1 MSNISRLLVATDLT
15 ERSQRAFERAVEL
28 KSQAGATVT
37 LLHAVEP
44 GLFPAIGEER
54 YADAEDFLR
63 GQIAALPESKRAGVA
78 CDIRVGE
85 PFTTIID
92 EAHKHHAELIV
103 LGQPA
108 KGGLKELF
116 IGTTTER
123 VVRYSDL
130 PVLVVKEPPR
140 ANYQRVLVAMDLSE
154 GAIRALETAYRI
166 APDAEFFILHAW
178 HAPLMGFGTSD
189 AAERVV
195 ARENQ
200 RVRELFDRRSK
211 EFISRLGQRTGTPRF
226 ELIEGDT
233 SAAIRNK
240 ISEFHPDLLAM
251 GTHARSALKSA
262 MMGSLAREF
271 LVEAASDVLVVRA

>member
-1 MSNISRLLVATDLT
+1 MSKIARLIVATDLT
-15 ERSQRAFERAVEL
+15 ERSQRAFERAIEL
-28 KSQAGATVT
+28 KSQAGATAT

-63 GQIAALPESKRAGVA
+63 GQIAALPEGKRAGVA
-78 CDIRVGE
+78 CNVRVGE

-92 EAHKHHAELIV
+92 EAHRQNADLIV

-130 PVLVVKEPPR
+130 PVLVVKKLVR
-140 ANYQRVLVAMDLSE
+140 GAYQRVLVAMDLSE

-166 APDAEFFILHAW
+166 APEAEFLMLHAW
-178 HAPLMGFGTSD
+178 YAPLMGFGTND
-189 AAERVV
+189 ATESVV
-195 ARENQ
+195 TRENQ
-200 RVRELFDRRSK
+200 RIRENSSTGEPRSSCLDWHHAPQHRDSSWSTAARTWRYGTR
-211 EFISRLGQRTGTPRF
+211 SRCSIPMFWQWARMP
-226 ELIEGDT
+226 
-233 SAAIRNK
+233 AA
-240 ISEFHPDLLAM
+240 H
-251 GTHARSALKSA
+251 
-262 MMGSLAREF
+262 
-271 LVEAASDVLVVRA
+271 

>member
-1 MSNISRLLVATDLT
+1 MSKIARLMVATDLT
-15 ERSQRAFERAVEL
+15 ERSQRAFERAIEL

-63 GQIAALPESKRAGVA
+63 DQIAALPEEKRAGVA

-92 EAHKHHAELIV
+92 EAHRRNAELII

-108 KGGLKELF
+108 KGSLKELF
-116 IGTTTER
+116 VGMTTER

-130 PVLVVKEPPR
+130 PVLVVKAPLR
-140 ANYQRVLVAMDLSE
+140 GAYQRVLVAMDLSE
-154 GAIRALETAYRI
+154 GSIRALETAYRI
-166 APDAEFFILHAW
+166 APDADFLILHAW
-178 HAPLMGFGTSD
+178 RAPLMGFGTSD

-200 RVRELFDRRSK
+200 RVRELVDRRTK
-211 EFISRLGQRTGTPRF
+211 ELLSQLAPRAAAPRF
-226 ELIEGDT
+226 ELIEN
-233 SAAIRNK
+233 SPHVAIRNQ

-251 GTHARSALKSA
+251 GTHARSALKAA
-262 MMGSLAREF
+262 MTGSLAREF
-271 LVEAASDVLVVRA
+271 LVEAACDVLVARA